1 MLLRFRVSNFR
12 SFGDKTEISFL
23 AGSRD
28 GDHENHLV
36 ALPGLAAKVLRTSV
50 VYGANGAGKSNLYR
64 AIRFVAGLAMADASR
79 DGKIRF
85 ASFAFADNASVVS
98 EFELTFLSDGNVYG
112 YSIDVSQG
120 VIAQEH
126 LGKLVNGRME
136 PLYDRIVDVQGR
148 LSVAASGALSEKEKA
163 QAFVGA
169 VNTRSLLSVIGE
181 NIPADQRSRD
191 VNAVINWFDGLLFI
205 GPDETFAGSI
215 LDQCR
220 NEEFKRFSEAMLDW
234 ASGVGGIDV
243 EEGAVSEDQIPQLIS
258 SRKAQDVLEAIHQ
271 RSIVHLKN
279 RAGTEMKLAPDRDG
293 SVRTME
299 LKAIHHLE
307 GGKKGVL
314 DFGEESDGTK
324 RLLNLLPALYDLL
337 KRNRVCII
345 DEIDRSMHAILTRS
359 VLRIFL
365 AHIGSGQLVLTTHE
379 SSLLDAEIFRR
390 DEIWFA
396 EKDTKGMTR
405 LYSLNDFKKRT
416 QATIR
421 DYYLEGRYGA
431 TPQDVN
437 SLTEIQRGRRP

>member
-12 SFGDKTEISFL
+12 SFGEKTEISLL

-28 GDHENHLV
+28 DDHKNHLV
-36 ALPGLAAKVLRTSV
+36 ALPGLDAKVLRTSV

-64 AIRFVAGLAMADASR
+64 AVRFFVGLAMGDASR

-85 ASFAFADNASVVS
+85 SSFAFADNGSVAS

-112 YSIDVSQG
+112 YSINVSQG
-120 VIAQEH
+120 VITAEH
-126 LGKLVNGRME
+126 LAKLVNGRME
-136 PLYDRIVDVQGR
+136 PLYDRIEEDDGR

-191 VNAVINWFDGLLFI
+191 VNAVVNWFDGLLFV
-205 GPDETFAGSI
+205 GPEEAFAGSI

-220 NEEFKRFSEAMLDW
+220 NDEFKRFSEAILGW

-243 EEGAVSEDQIPQLIS
+243 NEHAVNEGEIRQLIS
-258 SRKAQDVLEAIHQ
+258 SDKAQDVLDAIHQ
-271 RSIVHLKN
+271 QSVVRLKN
-279 RAGTEMKLAPDRDG
+279 KAGTEMKLTPGQDG
-293 SVRTME
+293 VVRTME
-299 LKAIHHLE
+299 LKAVHHLE
-307 GGKKGVL
+307 NGKVGML

-337 KRNRVCII
+337 KHDRVCII

-365 AHIGSGQLVLTTHE
+365 SSIGSGQLILTTHE
-379 SSLLDAEIFRR
+379 SSLLDADIFRR

-405 LYSLNDFKKRT
+405 LYSLNDYKKRT

-431 TPQDVN
+431 TPQSINNLAEV
-437 SLTEIQRGRRP
+437 QGGRL